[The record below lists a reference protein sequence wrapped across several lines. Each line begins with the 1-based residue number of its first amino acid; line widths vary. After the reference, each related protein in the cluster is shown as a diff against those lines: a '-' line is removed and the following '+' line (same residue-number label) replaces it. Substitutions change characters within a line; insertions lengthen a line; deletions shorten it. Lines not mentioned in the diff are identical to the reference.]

1 MRSETTHIPSCTCWL
16 CRVSTPPATRLLLE
30 RATRLV
36 PLLLSSAD
44 TPVYTNLSL
53 FRCDQCSRQ
62 TRVCN
67 WFPYF
72 QLLRPPDASNGP
84 AAFNL
89 MTFVFIWGRCNCF
102 LSGSFL
108 FLEAPGLLFY
118 IQIFH
123 TSLIFVFQSFF
134 YRNPFSQIHFQTCTY
149 IISFI
154 GASAAGGQTGQC
166 KPWSS
171 PNHHREI
178 HFPP

>member
-134 YRNPFSQIHFQTCTY
+134 LQKSFFSDSLSDMYIHYFLYR
-149 IISFI
+149 SFCSWRTDW
-154 GASAAGGQTGQC
+154 AV
-166 KPWSS
+166 
-171 PNHHREI
+171 
-178 HFPP
+178 